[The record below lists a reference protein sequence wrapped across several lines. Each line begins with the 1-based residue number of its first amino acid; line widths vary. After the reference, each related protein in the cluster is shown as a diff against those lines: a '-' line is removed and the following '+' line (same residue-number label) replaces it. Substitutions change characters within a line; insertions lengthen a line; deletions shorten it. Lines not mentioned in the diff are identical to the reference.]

1 MTHHASQLTTYH
13 SNKLESLYEQL
24 KEELFQLSD
33 TDVNSLPQR
42 WVVVHGPA
50 MKSWLMWRMAQDPA
64 LRIAA
69 GIDVIYLSQLF
80 SRLAPTAAFPSF
92 LEISLAAEIE
102 IRRVL
107 KSPSQTS
114 LWQPVI
120 DYLSNHERR
129 IASLS
134 QQIAR
139 LFADYAKYGL
149 HMVSGW
155 EANEASSWQQDL
167 WKKLFCAGTKG
178 WSILQD
184 YTCIKAPAHTALHLF
199 SISFLSQLEF
209 SFLKQISLQLPVHYY
224 LLSPCETFWSDIR
237 SGKESQRLH
246 DYWQKR
252 KASEAQL
259 ETLDELLRDTNP
271 LLANFGRIGRE
282 MADQIDHHDC
292 ETVTCYEEPQRDTL
306 LHAIQSDILLLRN
319 PSLEPITPMG
329 HDDRSIEVH
338 MASSPLREVQ
348 ILYDTLISLIEQ
360 SQRDHDPIHPSD
372 IIVMAPD
379 ISAYEAHIKTVSTES
394 QLSCQIIDLK
404 SPSQNPLLQG
414 FWHLIALGQS
424 RWDATSLMQLFEDPA
439 FQKRHQLTTEEVY
452 TIREWIEKAAIR
464 WGFDA
469 THRNEFLEQSHC
481 QKGMVDTS
489 STGTWNH
496 GLTQLLFSLAMEP
509 SDRIGSDYSPVN
521 QIDFSKSDLLGK
533 LLRLIDSLQ
542 DDLKPLHDGT
552 EMALADWATF
562 LTCLFKSYFSA
573 HATDPQSIKEY
584 DGLIDQIDL
593 LRQAS
598 SHLPQEP
605 FPFSSVKKH
614 LEESIQQKSV
624 GYRENHFHAVRFCS
638 MIPLRAIPARVIALI
653 GMNEGKFPRQENP
666 SSLNLLAKDPR
677 AHYCPNQSD
686 YDRYLFLE
694 TLLSVRD
701 HFIISY
707 QGANQESSKEQA
719 PSLLVTEL
727 LSYLDKFYQI
737 KDRAIS
743 IIRHPFDP
751 FDKSYFSEGTGF
763 KSYSQAAF
771 RAAKA
776 YYHIDKQPPHAFVS
790 DFSIRISPPIETS
803 VDLKQLSAAAR
814 HPIKMH
820 INRTLDIYLDK
831 EEKRRL
837 KNEEE
842 VTLSSLDKYLLIQ
855 QSIRHQSDPLL
866 DQADKKGILPLGAFK
881 EVSKR
886 RIKRDAS
893 AIHQQLSDRG
903 ICQSSLFEIEFVS
916 SCLKPQEVSENRWH
930 LPALQV
936 PYQGGIISITGALS
950 TVSQQGLV
958 VMGKSSLGDIWK
970 NWPHFLLFSYACQT
984 HPLPMEKQLIFV
996 HPNGTKAFKTF
1007 FDDPSPHLI
1016 RFLDY
1021 YFSCLSSLSPLM
1033 PDWLVPI
1040 LKGDAPALKQ
1050 LIEKQLTDPF
1060 SISYDDYTRWSLNG
1074 AALPDCEAII
1084 SHWQPHAE
1092 ALLGDIE
1099 KSLNAK
1105 VPKE

>member
-1 MTHHASQLTTYH
+1 MTHHTLQFTTYH

-24 KEELFQLSD
+24 KEELFQLGG
-33 TDVNSLPQR
+33 TDMSSLPQR
-42 WVVVHGPA
+42 WIVVHGPA

-69 GIDVIYLSQLF
+69 GVDVIYLSQLY
-80 SRLAPTAAFPSF
+80 SRLLPSATFPSF

-102 IRRVL
+102 IRRIL
-107 KSPSQTS
+107 RSSWKSPI
-114 LWQPVI
+114 WQPVI
-120 DYLSNHERR
+120 DYLSDHERR
-129 IASLS
+129 ITSLS

-139 LFADYAKYGL
+139 LFADYAKYGF
-149 HMVSGW
+149 HMVSTW
-155 EANEASSWQQDL
+155 EATETTSWQQDL
-167 WKKLFCAGTKG
+167 WKKLFCDGSRE

-184 YTCIKAPAHTALHLF
+184 YTSVIVPSHTSLHLF
-199 SISFLSQLEF
+199 SISFLSQIEF
-209 SFLKQISLQLPVHYY
+209 SFLKQISLQVSVHYY

-237 SGKESQRLH
+237 SGKESRRLH
-246 DYWQKR
+246 DYWERR

-282 MADQIDHHDC
+282 MADQIDHSDC

-306 LHAIQSDILLLRN
+306 LHAIQSDMLLLRN

-329 HDDRSIEVH
+329 HADRSIEVH
-338 MASSPLREVQ
+338 MASTPLREVQ
-348 ILYDTLISLIEQ
+348 ILYDTLMSLIEQ
-360 SQRDHDPIHPSD
+360 SQQNHDPIHPSD

-379 ISAYEAHIKTVSTES
+379 ISAYEPHIKAIFNAPES
-394 QLSCQIIDLK
+394 QLTCQIIDLK

-424 RWDATSLMQLFEDPA
+424 RWDATSLMQLFEDSA
-439 FQKRHQLTTEEVY
+439 FQRRHQLTIEDTY

-469 THRNEFLEQSHC
+469 AHRNEFLERSHC

-489 STGTWNH
+489 SIGTWNH
-496 GLTQLLFSLAMEP
+496 GLTHLLFGMAMAP
-509 SDRIGSDYSPVN
+509 SDSISPDPFAIKQV
-521 QIDFSKSDLLGK
+521 DFSKSDLLSK

-542 DDLKPLHDGT
+542 DDLRPLHDGS
-552 EMALADWATF
+552 EMLLVDWATF
-562 LTCLFKSYFSA
+562 LTCLVKSYFSPHVNDA
-573 HATDPQSIKEY
+573 QSIKEY
-584 DGLIDQIDL
+584 DGLIEQIDC

-638 MIPLRAIPARVIALI
+638 MIPLRAIPARVIALL

-666 SSLNLLAKDPR
+666 SSLNLLAKYPQ
-677 AHYCPNQSD
+677 AHYCPSQSD

-694 TLLSVRD
+694 TLLSARD

-707 QGANQESSKEQA
+707 QGTSRESTKEQA

-727 LSYLDKFYQI
+727 LSYLDKFYTMHEQP
-737 KDRAIS
+737 IS
-743 IIRHPFDP
+743 ECFFRRHPFDP

-790 DFSIRISPPIETS
+790 DFSIRVSPPAELNIN
-803 VDLKQLSAAAR
+803 LKQLSAAAR

-820 INRTLDIYLDK
+820 LNRTLDIYLDK

-837 KNEEE
+837 KNEEA
-842 VTLSSLDKYLLIQ
+842 VVLSSLDKYLLMQ
-855 QSIRHQSDPLL
+855 QSVRHQSNPLL
-866 DQADKKGILPLGAFK
+866 DKAEKEGLLPLGAFK
-881 EVSKR
+881 EVSKK
-886 RIKRDAS
+886 RIKHDAS
-893 AIHQQLSDRG
+893 SIHQQLSDHG
-903 ICQSSLFEIEFVS
+903 ICQSSLFDIEFVS
-916 SCLKPQEVSENRWH
+916 SCLKPQEVSANRWH
-930 LPALQV
+930 LPAIQI
-936 PYQGGIISITGALS
+936 PYHGGTVSITGALS
-950 TVSQQGLV
+950 TVCKEGMV
-958 VMGKSSLGDIWK
+958 VMGKSSLGDLWK
-970 NWPHFLLFSYACQT
+970 SWPQFLLFSYACQI
-984 HPLPMEKQLIFV
+984 HPHRMKKQLLFV
-996 HPNGTKAFKTF
+996 HPNGTKTFKAFF
-1007 FDDPSPHLI
+1007 EDPSPHLI

-1033 PDWLVPI
+1033 PDWLDPI
-1040 LKGDAPALKQ
+1040 LKGDAPALKKM
-1050 LIEKQLTDPF
+1050 IEKQLTDPF
-1060 SISYDDYTRWSLNG
+1060 SVSYDDYTHWSLNG

-1084 SHWQPHAE
+1084 RHWQPHAE
-1092 ALLGDIE
+1092 ALLGNITHHWG
-1099 KSLNAK
+1099 
-1105 VPKE
+1105 